1 MTGATSPKFLAA
13 QMACAKIVVT
23 RPNLVGR
30 IASVPCWV
38 PRSELAKELRKAW
51 MIELEKAPDSAL
63 LVPVMVSLAHAT
75 VSVVPDSVS
84 VAPGKALASQCR
96 T

>member
-1 MTGATSPKFLAA
+1 M
-13 QMACAKIVVT
+13 
-23 RPNLVGR
+23 
-30 IASVPCWV
+30 
-38 PRSELAKELRKAW
+38 AKELRKAW

-84 VAPGKALASQCR
+84 VAPGKALASRCR
-96 T
+96 R